1 MVQLGY
7 CGRLIV
13 AQAVK
18 IPYKPRPLQA
28 EMHNSLKRWN
38 VLVMHRRFGKTVWA
52 VNELI
57 KKALTCELPR
67 PRVAFVAPT
76 FTQAKRIAW
85 DYVKFYA
92 GVIPGVSFNETELR
106 VDFPNGGRLMLLSAE
121 NPDSLRG
128 IYLDMCA
135 FDEFG
140 MQNPRVWG
148 EVVRPAL
155 SDREGAAIFLGT
167 PAGHNHFYDLF
178 QTAKDQAE
186 EGNEQWY
193 YKIVRA
199 SESGLVKD
207 EELDAARTQMT
218 PEQYEQEYE
227 CSFTA
232 AIIGAYYGKLLDAA
246 DDDGRI
252 TRVPYDPMY
261 PVHTAWDLGI
271 NDSTAIW
278 FAQIFR
284 GGAVNVIDYYES
296 SGVGLQHYADVLNKK
311 EYIYG
316 DHLAPH
322 DIEVRELGSGKS
334 RREVS
339 WDLGIN
345 FRVVPKLPV
354 EDGLHA
360 AQMLIPRCWF
370 DQESCKPGLE
380 SLRHYHR
387 AYNERLRSFRN
398 TPVHDWSSH
407 AADAFRYLA
416 VGLKQNTQ
424 FERPPQALADN
435 GYNPLGVSL

>member
-1 MVQLGY
+1 MAAP
-7 CGRLIV
+7 I
-13 AQAVK
+13 K

-92 GVIPGVSFNETELR
+92 GVIPGVTFNETELR

-167 PAGHNHFYDLF
+167 PAGHNHFYDLLE
-178 QTAKDQAE
+178 TAKQQVDS
-186 EGNEQWY
+186 GSEQWY
-193 YKIVRA
+193 WKIVKA
-199 SESGLVKD
+199 SESKLVKD
-207 EELDAARTQMT
+207 EELEAARAQMT

-232 AIIGAYYGKLLDAA
+232 AIIGAYYGKLLSDAE
-246 DDDGRI
+246 DNGRV

-296 SGVGLQHYADVLNKK
+296 SGVGLQHYADVLSKK
-311 EYIYG
+311 EYTYG

-334 RREVS
+334 RLETAYT
-339 WDLGIN
+339 LGIK
-345 FRVVPKLPV
+345 FRVIPKMKV
-354 EDGLHA
+354 ADGINA
-360 AQMLIPRCWF
+360 ARMLIPKCYFDRDRCS
-370 DQESCKPGLE
+370 EGLE
-380 SLRHYHR
+380 CLKQYRQEWD
-387 AYNERLRSFRN
+387 ERRKVFRDH
-398 TPVHDWSSH
+398 PLHDFTSH

-416 VGLKQNTQ
+416 VGLENRSSFTK
-424 FERPPQALADN
+424 PPQQVAQMD
-435 GYNPLGVSL
+435 YNPFSL

>member
-1 MVQLGY
+1 MTQVT
-7 CGRLIV
+7 
-13 AQAVK
+13 
-18 IPYKPRPLQA
+18 IPYKPRTLQA

-52 VNELI
+52 VNHLI
-57 KKALTCELPR
+57 RFALTCELPR
-67 PRVAFVAPT
+67 PRVAFIAPT

-106 VDFPNGGRLMLLSAE
+106 LDFPNGARLTLLSAE
-121 NPDSLRG
+121 NPDALRG
-128 IYLDMCA
+128 IYLDLA
-135 FDEFG
+135 VFDEFG

-155 SDREGAAIFLGT
+155 SDREGAAVFLGT
-167 PAGHNHFYDLF
+167 PAGHNHFFDLLE
-178 QTAKDQAE
+178 TAKQQTE
-186 EGNEQWY
+186 EGSEQWY
-193 YKIVRA
+193 WKVVKA

-207 EELDAARTQMT
+207 TELQAAQDQMT

-232 AIIGAYYGKLLDAA
+232 AIIGAYYAKLLTNA

-252 TRVPYDPMY
+252 TQVPYDPAY

-284 GGAVNVIDYYES
+284 GGAIHVIDYYENG
-296 SGVGLQHYADVLNKK
+296 GVGLQHYADVLNKK
-311 EYIYG
+311 DYNYG

-334 RREVS
+334 RIETAFS
-339 WDLGIN
+339 LGIR
-345 FRVVPKLPV
+345 FKVIPRMKVA
-354 EDGLHA
+354 DGINA
-360 AQMLIPRCWF
+360 SRMLIPKCYF
-370 DQESCKPGLE
+370 DRDKCHEGLE
-380 SLRHYHR
+380 MLRQYR
-387 AYNERLRSFRN
+387 QEYDERKKTFRDH
-398 TPVHDWSSH
+398 PRHDFTSH
-407 AADAFRYLA
+407 SADAFRYLA
-416 VGLKQNTQ
+416 SGLENRTNYTK
-424 FERPPQALADN
+424 PPQQVAVSD
-435 GYNPLGVSL
+435 YNPFSM